1 MDIPAVTL
9 GQIVQVWYNL
19 ACTETLT
26 RSQLGHLKA
35 LFDGVAQKYDGTLAL
50 LRAQTVTANELQ
62 ATMQPQTQVIAHLNE
77 EIARLRT
84 RLSAAEGRHVDAALI
99 QGSAPHLRQN

>member
-1 MDIPAVTL
+1 M
-9 GQIVQVWYNL
+9 
-19 ACTETLT
+19 
-26 RSQLGHLKA
+26 K

-50 LRAQTVTANELQ
+50 LRAQTANELQ
-62 ATMQPQTQVIAHLNE
+62 ATMQQQTQVIAHLNE

-99 QGSAPHLRQN
+99 NPLLGVPWKLGSDDPAVGLDCAGLVR